1 MTVLVVDMNWKGA
14 TLAQYEFVK
23 PILSVVEPLEA
34 CTVKHYLDVNASEV
48 ENYSHIILSG
58 TTLKDFEFLEH
69 LDCFQWIRTCTKPIL
84 GICAGMQTIIRLYG
98 EQLVACQQVGMTE
111 ITTTKPNPLF
121 SGGFQAYSLHTY
133 SVASENQTFDAIAKS
148 DKCIQA
154 IAHKQKP
161 FYGVLFHPEV
171 RNHDILKRFIQT
183 N

>member
-1 MTVLVVDMNWKGA
+1 MTVLIVDMNWKGA

-34 CTVKHYLDVNASEV
+34 CIVKHYLDVDPSEV

-69 LDCFQWIRTCTKPIL
+69 LECFQWIKTCTKPIL

-98 EQLVACQQVGMTE
+98 EKLVPCQQVGMTE

-121 SGGFQAYSLHTY
+121 SGAFQAYSLHTY
-133 SVASENQTFDAIAKS
+133 SIAPENQTFYVIAES
-148 DKCIQA
+148 SKCVQA
-154 IAHKQKP
+154 IVHKKKP
-161 FYGVLFHPEV
+161 IYGVLFHPEV
-171 RNHDILKRFIQT
+171 RNPQILKQFIEL
-183 N
+183 